1 MFGGFSFFSPLPD
14 QVYALKVAGQILRSK
29 SLYSHQVTLVFVT
42 VSAHSFFFFCGEFAR
57 LDDRSH
63 TMTDPIDR
71 LSSTQFIA
79 HKAVYWV
86 IYSEVLIFV
95 TQWS

>member
-42 VSAHSFFFFCGEFAR
+42 VSAHSYFFFFFVVSLHDWMIG
-57 LDDRSH
+57 
-63 TMTDPIDR
+63 
-71 LSSTQFIA
+71 
-79 HKAVYWV
+79 V
-86 IYSEVLIFV
+86 IR
-95 TQWS
+95 

>member
-1 MFGGFSFFSPLPD
+1 
-14 QVYALKVAGQILRSK
+14 
-29 SLYSHQVTLVFVT
+29 
-42 VSAHSFFFFCGEFAR
+42 
-57 LDDRSH
+57 
-63 TMTDPIDR
+63 MTDPIDR